1 MKTLISES
9 DHPVDLHL
17 VPADQWASWLATRS
31 DAEIRWLEQ
40 KLPTP
45 SAGQSCTVANA
56 AGDLSFAVV
65 VLADVAD
72 VLALA
77 QARSALTVA
86 DYRPV
91 AWSEQSDVLA
101 LARGWALDG
110 YRFER
115 YLSSPSSP
123 GARLIVNDKGLNIE
137 LAAIFTVRDLVNTP
151 TEDLG
156 PQQLAAA
163 AKALADGSGGQ
174 CSVITGDDL
183 LDQNYPAVHAVG
195 RAATTPPCMIELS
208 WIKADQPHLIL
219 VGKGVCYDTG
229 GLNLKP
235 GAGMRLMKKDMG
247 GAAHVL
253 GLAQW
258 LVESGFP
265 ASLTVLI
272 PAVENSVAGNAY
284 RPGDVIP
291 TRAGLSV
298 EIGNTDAE
306 GRVVLSDALTRAGE
320 LAPDL
325 VIDFAT
331 LTGAAR
337 IALGPD
343 LPALYARQDATSKAI
358 LDQGIAHHDPLWSM
372 PLHQPYSE
380 YLKSPIADISNMA
393 STPMAGSVTAA
404 LFLDRF
410 VAADLDW
417 VHVDVYAWNPRTLP
431 GHPEG
436 GEAQGL
442 RAMYHA
448 IQQRFAR

>member
-1 MKTLISES
+1 MKTLISTS
-9 DHPVDLHL
+9 DNPVDLHL
-17 VPADQWASWLATRS
+17 VPVERYPAWLAAQDTR
-31 DAEIRWLEQ
+31 DQRWLNAHLS
-40 KLPTP
+40 KP
-45 SAGQSCTVANA
+45 AGGQCCVVADRD
-56 AGDLSFAVV
+56 GVLGFAVV
-65 VLADVAD
+65 ILNDASD

-77 QARSALTVA
+77 QCRGQLPVA

-91 AWSEQSDVLA
+91 SDAAVDMKSLV
-101 LARGWALDG
+101 RSWALDA

-115 YLSSPSSP
+115 YLSSP
-123 GARLIVNDKGLNIE
+123 GADGPRLVYADEALETE
-137 LAAIFTVRDLVNTP
+137 LAAICTVRDLVNTP

-163 AKALADGSGGQ
+163 AKALADGSGGT
-174 CSVITGDDL
+174 CEVITGDAL
-183 LDQNYPAVHAVG
+183 LEHNYPAVHAVG
-195 RAATTPPCMIELS
+195 RAAVTPPCMIELA
-208 WIKADQPHLIL
+208 WRRPGHGHLVL

-229 GLNLKP
+229 GLSMKSS
-235 GAGMRLMKKDMG
+235 AGMRLMKKDMG

-258 LVESGFP
+258 LLESNFP

-272 PAVENSVAGNAY
+272 PAVENAVSGNAY

-291 TRAGLSV
+291 TRSGLSV

-306 GRVVLSDALTRAGE
+306 GRVILADALTRASE
-320 LAPDL
+320 LEPSM

-343 LPALYARQDATSKAI
+343 LPALYARSRETAAAI
-358 LDQGIAHHDPLWSM
+358 ISNGEQHADPLWSM

-393 STPMAGSVTAA
+393 STPMAGSITAA

-410 VAADLDW
+410 VQAELDW
-417 VHVDVYAWNPRTLP
+417 VHIDVYAWNPRTLP
-431 GHPEG
+431 GRPEG

-442 RAMYHA
+442 RALFYTV
-448 IQQRFAR
+448 QQRFESA